1 MFSTYP
7 HSRSVSYFIFLS
19 HHSGLRERRGLSPA
33 LQLDSRRFLALDL
46 IFQLPR
52 RPSICMCVNIRKR
65 EVEGRPLTKRL
76 LTQSSTLADVR
87 SHLSFVREEGRKEGR
102 KFCGWEA
109 GQIRVSHWRSRVP
122 LLRARTFSCQRL
134 TLSTENE
141 GHLPGFGSGL
151 FGVEDGATPP
161 GKLHRPGPR
170 ASRLVTSGA
179 LTRSS

>member
-52 RPSICMCVNIRKR
+52 QPSICMCVNIRKR

-87 SHLSFVREEGRKEGR
+87 SHLSFVREEGRKEGSSVVGR
-102 KFCGWEA
+102 
-109 GQIRVSHWRSRVP
+109 
-122 LLRARTFSCQRL
+122 
-134 TLSTENE
+134 
-141 GHLPGFGSGL
+141 
-151 FGVEDGATPP
+151 P
-161 GKLHRPGPR
+161 GKHGCHTGGLVCPFCVLAPSPARGSRSLQRTRVACPASVRGYLEWRMGPHP
-170 ASRLVTSGA
+170 LG
-179 LTRSS
+179 SSTGRGQGQVGW